1 MYCIQCDLVDGWH
14 ERNMKTVDKGN
25 ILSILRTLRRIL
37 ALFLAIYPIYWNL
50 AGNAKRNDHCGNVAS
65 IWKSLVVEVAGVLP
79 TLNCGGRGIEDGTL
93 AIVAAV
99 WCHESG

>member
-1 MYCIQCDLVDGWH
+1 
-14 ERNMKTVDKGN
+14 MKTVDKGN

-37 ALFLAIYPIYWNL
+37 VLFLAIYPIYWDL
-50 AGNAKRNDHCGNVAS
+50 AGNDHCGNVAS

>member
-25 ILSILRTLRRIL
+25 ILSILRTLRRLL

-50 AGNAKRNDHCGNVAS
+50 AGNAKRNDHCG
-65 IWKSLVVEVAGVLP
+65 KEMLRRFGK
-79 TLNCGGRGIEDGTL
+79 
-93 AIVAAV
+93 V
-99 WCHESG
+99 WLSR